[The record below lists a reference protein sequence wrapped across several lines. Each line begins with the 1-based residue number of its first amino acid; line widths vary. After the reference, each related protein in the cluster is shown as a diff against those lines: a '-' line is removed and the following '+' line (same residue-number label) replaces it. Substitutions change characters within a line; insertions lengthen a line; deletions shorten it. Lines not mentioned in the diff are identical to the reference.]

1 MTKRSYSL
9 RNILLFWL
17 LTPLII
23 FYAGRAAYTFHFSSD
38 LASQIYD
45 RNLYTI
51 AHALAQQ
58 VGLKKDR
65 SGFTLPRSAQ
75 EMLLAVDGDGILFSL
90 RNASGTT
97 LLGDASVPAPPAE
110 LQCAE
115 SCYFDSVID
124 GTKNRVLLIHG
135 SPTHDVLPFD
145 VSLLVAET
153 YYQRGLLTKEV
164 ISNFLIPQILTVMI
178 IAVVVWIG
186 VGKGLAPLRDLQ
198 AALARRSHL
207 DLRPVDEMAAPDEV
221 RPLISSINDLI
232 RRLAG
237 ALDAQNRFIADAAH
251 QLRTPLAGMKTQ
263 IDYALR
269 ETNPES
275 RLHAIQQAHAS
286 ADRLIHLVNQLL
298 SLAHGEP
305 AAERLLKMTPTDVT
319 ALLSEVT
326 THWVPAAM
334 RKRIDLGFESDGGSA
349 TIVCDSARLKE
360 LVNNLID
367 NALRYTQEGGHVTVR
382 INASTQPPVL
392 SIIDDGPGI
401 RTADMERV
409 FERFYRVLG
418 TGQEGS
424 GLGLAI
430 VKDIARVHH
439 WQVTLTSNSPAR
451 GTTVSVLFTAPQITQ
466 GV

>member
-9 RNILLFWL
+9 RNTLLFWL
-17 LTPLII
+17 LTPLIV
-23 FYAGRAAYTFHFSSD
+23 FYVGRATYTFHFSSD
-38 LASQIYD
+38 LATQIYD
-45 RNLYTI
+45 RHLGTV

-58 VGLKKDR
+58 VGIKKDR
-65 SGFTLPRSAQ
+65 SGFILPRSTQ

-90 RNASGTT
+90 RDPRGTT
-97 LLGDASVPAPPAE
+97 LLGDTSIPPPPPDLE
-110 LQCAE
+110 CPE
-115 SCYFDSVID
+115 SCYFDGVID
-124 GTKNRVLLIHG
+124 GIKNRVVVIRGAPEHQ
-135 SPTHDVLPFD
+135 VLPFK

-153 YYQRGLLTKEV
+153 YRQRALLTNEV
-164 ISNFLIPQILTVMI
+164 ISNFLVPQILTVVI

-207 DLRPVDEMAAPDEV
+207 DLRPVDELSAPTEV

-269 ETNPES
+269 EVDPDN
-275 RLHAIQQAHAS
+275 RLHAMQQAHAS
-286 ADRLIHLVNQLL
+286 VERLIHLVNQLL

-305 AAERLLKMTPTDVT
+305 AAQRLLKMTSTDIT
-319 ALLSEVT
+319 ALVAEVT

-334 RKRIDLGFESDGGSA
+334 RKHIDLGFEADGGNT

-360 LVNNLID
+360 LVNS
-367 NALRYTQEGGHVTVR
+367 R
-382 INASTQPPVL
+382 P
-392 SIIDDGPGI
+392 
-401 RTADMERV
+401 
-409 FERFYRVLG
+409 
-418 TGQEGS
+418 
-424 GLGLAI
+424 
-430 VKDIARVHH
+430 
-439 WQVTLTSNSPAR
+439 
-451 GTTVSVLFTAPQITQ
+451 
-466 GV
+466 

>member
-17 LTPLII
+17 LTPLIV
-23 FYAGRAAYTFHFSSD
+23 FYAGRAAYTFHFSSG
-38 LASQIYD
+38 LATQIYD
-45 RNLYTI
+45 RNLGTV

-58 VGLKKDR
+58 IGIKKDR

-75 EMLLAVDGDGILFSL
+75 EMLLAVDGDGILFAL
-90 RNASGTT
+90 RDPGGAT
-97 LLGDASVPAPPAE
+97 LLGDASIPPPPRDLE
-110 LQCAE
+110 CTE
-115 SCYFDSVID
+115 SCYFDSIID
-124 GTKNRVLLIHG
+124 GTKNRVLLIRG
-135 SPTHDVLPFD
+135 APTHPVLPFN

-153 YYQRGLLTKEV
+153 YNKRVSLTKEV
-164 ISNFLIPQILTVMI
+164 ISNFLIPQMLTVMI

-186 VGKGLAPLRDLQ
+186 VGKGLAPLCDLQ

-207 DLRPVDEMAAPDEV
+207 DLRPIDELSAPDEV

-251 QLRTPLAGMKTQ
+251 QLRTPLAGTKTQ

-269 ETNPES
+269 ETDPDN
-275 RLHAIQQAHAS
+275 RQHAIQQANAS
-286 ADRLIHLVNQLL
+286 VERLIHLVNQLL

-334 RKRIDLGFESDGGSA
+334 RKHIDLGFEADGGNT

-367 NALRYTQEGGHVTVR
+367 NALRYTQEGGHVTVA
-382 INASTQPPVL
+382 INAAAWPPVL
-392 SIIDDGPGI
+392 SVRDDGPGI
-401 RTADMERV
+401 TAADMERV

-418 TGQEGS
+418 TGKEGS

-430 VKDIARVHH
+430 VKDIARVHN
-439 WQVTLTSNSPAR
+439 WRVKLASNAPAR
-451 GTTVSVLFTAPQITQ
+451 GTTVSVIFNAPPLTQ